1 MFKDRLLSVLHED
14 ATVHQKKR
22 KYTSMYPITLGAF
35 MNALNYSSDDNK
47 IWFSY
52 EVVGTR
58 PSKSREPI
66 RINGFRQFVNGNY
79 SLIVEGIS
87 ASRYRQETHIKLI
100 LRSKG
105 DKMPDAN
112 NVQGGINITESDNT
126 EIINEI
132 MSVLTNFNEDSFEH
146 PSVYALS
153 KELLEKYDIDIT
165 DDDTLIENILNNKSE
180 SELIEI
186 RNLIENIL

>member
-1 MFKDRLLSVLHED
+1 
-14 ATVHQKKR
+14 
-22 KYTSMYPITLGAF
+22 
-35 MNALNYSSDDNK
+35 
-47 IWFSY
+47 
-52 EVVGTR
+52 
-58 PSKSREPI
+58 
-66 RINGFRQFVNGNY
+66 
-79 SLIVEGIS
+79 
-87 ASRYRQETHIKLI
+87 
-100 LRSKG
+100 
-105 DKMPDAN
+105 MPDAN

-165 DDDTLIENILNNKSE
+165 DDNTLIENILNNKSE

>member
-1 MFKDRLLSVLHED
+1 MFKDRLLSLLNED
-14 ATVHQKKR
+14 TTVHQKKR
-22 KYTSMYPITLGAF
+22 RYTSMYPITLGAF
-35 MNALNYSSDDNK
+35 MNAINYSSDDNK

-66 RINGFRQFVNGNY
+66 RINAFRQFVNGNY

-87 ASRYRQETHIKLI
+87 ASRFRQETHIKLI

-112 NVQGGINITESDNT
+112 AVQGGINITESDNT

-165 DDDTLIENILNNKSE
+165 DDNTLIENILNNKSE